1 VDRHSTK
8 EIKERMEQALTAL
21 GHEFTALRTGRASI
35 AIFDNVKVDYYGT
48 PTPLSQVA
56 TLNAPEPRLI
66 TISPWDVTQIAAIEK
81 AITSSSILGLNPSND
96 GKIIRIN
103 IPQLTEERRKEL
115 VKVAHKFGEECR
127 VSIRNIR
134 RDSND
139 KVKKLEKKKE
149 ISQDDEK
156 RAYEE
161 IQSLT
166 DAYIKKVDEAL
177 SRKEAEIMEV

>member
-1 VDRHSTK
+1 
-8 EIKERMEQALTAL
+8 MELALSAL
-21 GHEFTALRTGRASI
+21 GHEFTALRTGRASV

-48 PTPLSQVA
+48 ATPLSQVA

-66 TISPWDVTQIAAIEK
+66 TISPWDISQIPAIEK
-81 AITSSSILGLNPSND
+81 AIISSSVLGLNPSND

-115 VKVAHKFGEECR
+115 VKVAHGFGEECR
-127 VSIRNIR
+127 ISIRNIR
-134 RDSND
+134 RDAND
-139 KVKKLEKKKE
+139 KVKKLEKNKE
-149 ISQDDEK
+149 ISKDDEK
-156 RAYEE
+156 RAYDE

-166 DAYIKKVDEAL
+166 DVYIKKVDEAL

>member
-1 VDRHSTK
+1 
-8 EIKERMEQALTAL
+8 MELALTAL
-21 GHEFTALRTGRASI
+21 GNEFSALRTGRASV
-35 AIFDNVKVDYYGT
+35 AIFDNVMVDYYGT
-48 PTPLSQVA
+48 QTPIGQVA

-66 TISPWDVTQIAAIEK
+66 TIAPWDVTQIGAIEK
-81 AITSSSILGLNPSND
+81 AILSSSVLGLTPSND

-115 VKVAHKFGEECR
+115 VKVAHRFGEECK

-134 RDSND
+134 RDSNE
-139 KVKKLEKKKE
+139 KVKKLEKNKE

-161 IQSLT
+161 IQALT
-166 DAYIKKVDEAL
+166 DTYIKKVDEAL
-177 SRKEAEIMEV
+177 SRKESEIMEI